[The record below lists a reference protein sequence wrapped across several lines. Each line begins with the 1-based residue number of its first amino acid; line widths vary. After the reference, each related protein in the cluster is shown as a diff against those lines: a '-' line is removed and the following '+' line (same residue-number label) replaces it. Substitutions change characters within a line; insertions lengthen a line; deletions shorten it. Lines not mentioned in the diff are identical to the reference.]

1 MTMRKRLLTA
11 SGAVVAT
18 LIAVLAVGV
27 GPAAANGKKKND
39 PLVMLY
45 TGTTGYRHADAINTG
60 APIVKTALERA
71 GYDVD
76 WEDCIDNGGNSG
88 NCDHPSQ
95 NPRVF
100 TDRNLER
107 YDALLFLNASASWAG
122 GGKPG
127 PLWDDE
133 QRAAIIRYVQNGGG
147 IAANHNATDMGAGVV
162 SWDWWDGGE
171 HSVVG
176 TLMRGH
182 ARTDR
187 NNVADVHVD
196 DPNHLSTR
204 LLPPV
209 YGFGDEHYNFA
220 RSVRD
225 SHHVLLT
232 LDESSYD
239 PGPNAM
245 GEDHPISWCKRYDGR
260 RVVDGTGEARRY
272 KDGRTWV
279 SGMGHFGA
287 SYAENGGDNEL
298 VKHLVGGVRWVAG
311 EGHRRDCAT

>member
-1 MTMRKRLLTA
+1 MTKRLLTTA
-11 SGAVVAT
+11 GAVTVA
-18 LIAVLAVGV
+18 LIAVLGVGV
-27 GPAAANGKKKND
+27 GPAAAND
-39 PLVMLY
+39 PRVMLY
-45 TGTTGYRHADAINTG
+45 TGTTGFRHADAINTG
-60 APIVKTALERA
+60 APIVTAALEDA

-76 WEDCIDNGGNSG
+76 REDCIDNGGNRG
-88 NCDHPSQ
+88 NCDHPSE

-127 PLWDDE
+127 PLWDAQ
-133 QRAAIIRYVQNGGG
+133 QRAAIIRYTQNGGG
-147 IAANHNATDMGAGVV
+147 IAANHNATDMGAGVM

-171 HSVVG
+171 QSVVG

-187 NNVADVHVD
+187 TNVADVHVE
-196 DPNHLSTR
+196 DPNHLST
-204 LLPPV
+204 LTLPPV
-209 YGFGDEHYNFA
+209 YGFGDEHYNFV

-225 SHHVLLT
+225 THHVLLT

-245 GEDHPISWCKRYDGR
+245 GEDHPITWCKRYDGR
-260 RVVDGTGEARRY
+260 VVDGTGVARRY
-272 KDGRTWV
+272 RDGRTWV

-298 VKHLVGGVRWVAG
+298 VRQLVGGVRWTAG
-311 EGHRRDCAT
+311 EGNRSDCEV

>member
-1 MTMRKRLLTA
+1 MRNRLLTTA
-11 SGAVVAT
+11 GVVAT
-18 LIAVLAVGV
+18 ASIAVLAAGV
-27 GPAAANGKKKND
+27 GPAAAKGKKKRD

-45 TGTTGYRHADAINTG
+45 TGTTGYRHADAIDTG
-60 APIVKTALERA
+60 APIVKAALEDA

-76 WEDCIDNGGNSG
+76 WEDCNDNGGNPG

-95 NPRVF
+95 NARAF

-107 YDALLFLNASASWAG
+107 YDALLFFNTSSSWAG

-127 PLWDDE
+127 PLWNE
-133 QRAAIIRYVQNGGG
+133 SQRAAIIRFAQDGGG

-171 HSVVG
+171 DSVVG

-187 NNVADVHVD
+187 NNVADVHVED
-196 DPNHLSTR
+196 RDHLSTR

-245 GEDHPISWCKRYDGR
+245 GEDHPITWCRRYDG
-260 RVVDGTGEARRY
+260 RVVDGTGDRRRY
-272 KDGRTWV
+272 KDARTWV
-279 SGMGHFGA
+279 TGMGHFGA
-287 SYAENGGDNEL
+287 SYAEDGGDNEL
-298 VKHLVGGVRWVAG
+298 VRQLVGGVRWVAG
-311 EGHRRDCAT
+311 EGHRRDCEV

>member
-1 MTMRKRLLTA
+1 MTKRLLTTA
-11 SGAVVAT
+11 GAVAAA

-27 GPAAANGKKKND
+27 GPAAAKDKEKD

-60 APIVKTALERA
+60 APIVKAALEDA

-76 WEDCIDNGGNSG
+76 WEDCTDNGGNPG

-107 YDALLFLNASASWAG
+107 YDALLFFNASASWAG

-127 PLWDDE
+127 PLWDE
-133 QRAAIIRYVQNGGG
+133 QQRAAIIRYVQDGGG

-187 NNVADVHVD
+187 NNVADVHVE

-225 SHHVLLT
+225 THHVLLT

-245 GEDHPISWCKRYDGR
+245 GEDHPITWCKRYHGR

-272 KDGRTWV
+272 NDGRTWV
-279 SGMGHFGA
+279 TGMGHFGA

-298 VKHLVGGVRWVAG
+298 VKQLVGGVRWVAG
-311 EGHRRDCAT
+311 EGHRSDCEN

>member
-1 MTMRKRLLTA
+1 MTMTKRLLTTA
-11 SGAVVAT
+11 GAVTAA
-18 LIAVLAVGV
+18 LLAVLVVGV
-27 GPAAANGKKKND
+27 GPAAADGKKKD

-60 APIVKTALERA
+60 GPIVKDALEHA
-71 GYDVD
+71 GFDVD

-127 PLWDDE
+127 PLWDEE
-133 QRAAIIRYVQNGGG
+133 QRAAIIRYVQHGGG

-182 ARTDR
+182 ARTDLT
-187 NNVADVHVD
+187 NVADVHVE
-196 DPNHLSTR
+196 DPDHLSTR
-204 LLPPV
+204 MLPPV
-209 YGFGDEHYNFA
+209 FGFGDEHYNFA

-225 SHHVLLT
+225 THHVLLT
-232 LDESSYD
+232 LDEASYD

-260 RVVDGTGEARRY
+260 RVVDGTGETRRY

-298 VKHLVGGVRWVAG
+298 VEHLVGGVRWVAG
-311 EGHRRDCAT
+311 EGHRRDCAI